1 METKRLEDLSNI
13 NFDEEL
19 EDYEDKSKKLYLIE
33 NIGGIGSSS
42 SVARLIMHQKNTN
55 ENENLPFTIV
65 EENDDES
72 DKKE

>member
-65 EENDDES
+65 EENEED

>member
-13 NFDEEL
+13 NFDEDL

-42 SVARLIMHQKNTN
+42 NVARLIMHQKNTN

-65 EENDDES
+65 EENEED

>member
-33 NIGGIGSSS
+33 KIGGIGSSS
-42 SVARLIMHQKNTN
+42 NVARLIMHQKNTN

-65 EENDDES
+65 EENEED